1 MWFRFR
7 PMKSLLLILSFV
19 MVAPTFA
26 SECKVSFE
34 QRNAATNLSEESV
47 VSLKENIEFMLAL
60 KPGIVIVPR
69 EEADFHIVTRLLN
82 WTDHHNKKLHN
93 AFVSLSLYI
102 GKEEK
107 MFSYSHHF
115 GRKKYK
121 ERFAGSERN
130 FHRANKRVVK
140 AIKGCD
146 NLHRLAR
153 E

>member
-1 MWFRFR
+1 
-7 PMKSLLLILSFV
+7 MKAAVILLSFL
-19 MVAPTFA
+19 MISSSFA

-34 QRNAATNLSEESV
+34 QRNGTTNLSDESL
-47 VSLKENIEFMLAL
+47 SNLRENFELNLAL
-60 KPGIVIVPR
+60 KPGIVIVSR

-82 WTDHHNKKLHN
+82 WTDHHNQNLHN

-102 GKEEK
+102 GKDEK

-115 GRKKYK
+115 GKNKFKLHNAY
-121 ERFAGSERN
+121 SERN
-130 FHRANKRVVK
+130 FNRANRSALLAVK
-140 AIKGCD
+140 SCD